1 MEPPH
6 PPSAT
11 AAKTSGIAIASL
23 ICGIAGFLTGPFTGI
38 PAIITGIPAIIT
50 GHLAL
55 GKIKKSAG
63 TLTGSGLAL
72 TGTILGYITTVG
84 ITLLAAAGFL
94 AGNAAIEKARTINAT
109 AAALSIQSSITSF
122 HAEFG
127 VWPAE
132 GNTDAQF
139 ITDKN
144 LELLQVLLGTD
155 SPLTEKLNPDAIQ
168 FLVLK
173 EGKNNK
179 GGIIYQADGT
189 TPQGIYDPWGA
200 PYQIVIDLDFN
211 DEIQVPSP
219 TGTTTLTGQNVAVWS
234 NGPDGKSGT
243 KDDVRAW

>member
-11 AAKTSGIAIASL
+11 ATRTPGIAIASL
-23 ICGIAGFLTGPFTGI
+23 ICGIAGFLTGPL
-38 PAIITGIPAIIT
+38 TGIPAIIT

-94 AGNAAIEKARTINAT
+94 AGNAAIEKARTITAT

-122 HAEFG
+122 HAQFG

-139 ITDKN
+139 TTDKN

-155 SPLTEKLNPDAIQ
+155 SPLTQKLNPDAIQ
-168 FLVLK
+168 FLVIK